1 MPGFGRTWYQ
11 SSATTA
17 TDLATLATGRARF
30 VGRPLVCGA
39 LLVRRA
45 ATLAGDLALLLRRHG
60 CEPAS
65 FLAYFFHGLS
75 PALDHQHHPRSRR
88 GPSPDGCPSDLAIEP
103 GLTAGLRYKRC
114 ARTRTPAQEVVRVDS
129 TTYGVRAAATFP
141 RVTQITADEV
151 RDVSIGCRQGLPG
164 TRRPLIGCGLWMI
177 ALLRHRCRSARR
189 DAR

>member
-65 FLAYFFHGLS
+65 FLASFFHGLS
-75 PALDHQHHPRSRR
+75 PCSGPPTHAPDSDVDHRR
-88 GPSPDGCPSDLAIEP
+88 MGNPQTSPSSQA
-103 GLTAGLRYKRC
+103 
-114 ARTRTPAQEVVRVDS
+114 
-129 TTYGVRAAATFP
+129 
-141 RVTQITADEV
+141 
-151 RDVSIGCRQGLPG
+151 
-164 TRRPLIGCGLWMI
+164 
-177 ALLRHRCRSARR
+177 
-189 DAR
+189 